1 MRYAATDK
9 NLEMRDWFDL
19 LIDRIDEIMEH
30 PLMQWRGWMFIAP
43 FVGGLTAAIVTT
55 LISGE
60 WDWGHILPFVG
71 GFVGGWL
78 VVALIAYAWKSR
90 A

>member
-19 LIDRIDEIMEH
+19 LIDRIDEIAEH

-43 FVGGLTAAIVTT
+43 FVGGLTAAIVAA
-55 LISGE
+55 LLVGE
-60 WDWGHILPFVG
+60 LNWAYVLPTAG
-71 GFVGGWL
+71 GLMAGLF
-78 VVALIAYAWKSR
+78 VVALIVHARQSR